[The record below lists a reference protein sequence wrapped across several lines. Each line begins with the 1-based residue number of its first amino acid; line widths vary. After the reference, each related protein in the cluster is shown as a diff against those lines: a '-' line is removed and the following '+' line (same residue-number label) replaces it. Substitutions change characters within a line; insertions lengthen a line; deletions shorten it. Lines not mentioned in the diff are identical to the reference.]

1 MKIFQDRASASIEAA
16 ALIVEQ
22 LTNKLSLQE
31 RTSLM
36 VSGGNTPRQCFEA
49 LSNAQIPWARVDIS
63 LSDERDVPSDHPAS
77 NERLLRETLLVNF
90 AQESIFTPL
99 LPQTDKPLQPF
110 ACVLI
115 GMGEDGHF
123 ASLFPDSPE
132 LDEGLTSSAGA
143 ISVSTPSSDYSRISA
158 TLNTITESDLIVLL
172 IFGEAKRKIAESPD
186 GYPIQK
192 LLAQTRTPV
201 QIFWA
206 P

>member
-1 MKIFQDRASASIEAA
+1 
-16 ALIVEQ
+16 
-22 LTNKLSLQE
+22 
-31 RTSLM
+31 M
-36 VSGGNTPRQCFEA
+36 VSGGNTPRQCFEV

-77 NERLLRETLLVNF
+77 NERMLRETLLVNF
-90 AQESIFTPL
+90 AQEGIFTPL
-99 LPQTDKPLQPF
+99 MPQTHKPLQHF

-132 LDEGLTSSAGA
+132 VDEGLTCSAGA
-143 ISVSTPSSDYSRISA
+143 IRVSTPSSDYSRISA

-192 LLAQTRTPV
+192 LLAQNRTPV

>member
-1 MKIFQDRASASIEAA
+1 
-16 ALIVEQ
+16 
-22 LTNKLSLQE
+22 
-31 RTSLM
+31 M

-77 NERLLRETLLVNF
+77 NERMLRETLLVNF

-143 ISVSTPSSDYSRISA
+143 ISVSTPSSD
-158 TLNTITESDLIVLL
+158 
-172 IFGEAKRKIAESPD
+172 F
-186 GYPIQK
+186 
-192 LLAQTRTPV
+192 LASVRR
-201 QIFWA
+201 
-206 P
+206 

>member
-1 MKIFQDRASASIEAA
+1 MVSKDIIQALEKSLAKKGYASLLVCGGSSPLKIFEELNQIE
-16 ALIVEQ
+16 LDWKNI
-22 LTNKLSLQE
+22 T
-31 RTSLM
+31 
-36 VSGGNTPRQCFEA
+36 
-49 LSNAQIPWARVDIS
+49 IS
-63 LSDERDVPSDHPAS
+63 LIDDRIVSSAHPDS
-77 NERLLRETLLVNF
+77 NELLVEKYLLKGF
-90 AQESIFTPL
+90 ASDAKFISLNNNYNL
-99 LPQTDKPLQPF
+99 LIEDVKEF
-110 ACVLI
+110 DVAII
-115 GMGEDGHF
+115 GMGPDGHF